1 MINHFLFDYII
12 KKKKKNLFSFEY
24 SIQYMSHLLSGI
36 KEFFFFFF
44 LRCSKDRSL
53 IFFSSLL
60 RCPSSFIY
68 TLVTFSLRFIMR
80 SRQFNVVAKNKRF
93 LSNIRWMRTQ
103 LNKENFI
110 SNTIIN
116 LICWF
121 SLLSKWSSDN
131 CTY

>member
-1 MINHFLFDYII
+1 
-12 KKKKKNLFSFEY
+12 
-24 SIQYMSHLLSGI
+24 
-36 KEFFFFFF
+36 
-44 LRCSKDRSL
+44 L